1 VSSVSL
7 WFIFNVFNVGRRNG
21 IMFKNVKI
29 VAGLVA
35 LTLVGSL
42 FAGCGSKQQAA
53 TPAADLNKV
62 YKVGVTAG
70 PHAEIME
77 KVKAIAEK
85 DGLKIQIVEFSDY
98 VQPNLA
104 LAQGDIDI
112 NSFQHKPYLDT
123 FAKDK
128 NLELTSLSKT
138 VIFPMGIYS
147 KKIKSLD
154 ELKNGA
160 IVAVPNDP
168 TNGGRALL
176 ILQEAGLI
184 KLKPGAGIKAS
195 PLDITENL
203 KNIKIKELD
212 AAQIPRSLDDVDAA
226 AINTNYALP
235 AGLIPTKDAIKLEN
249 PDSPYANLIV
259 VRTKDKE
266 NPAYQKLVK
275 AYQSP
280 EVKQFILE
288 HFKGSVV
295 PAF

>member
-1 VSSVSL
+1 
-7 WFIFNVFNVGRRNG
+7 
-21 IMFKNVKI
+21 
-29 VAGLVA
+29 
-35 LTLVGSL
+35 
-42 FAGCGSKQQAA
+42 
-53 TPAADLNKV
+53 
-62 YKVGVTAG
+62 
-70 PHAEIME
+70 
-77 KVKAIAEK
+77 
-85 DGLKIQIVEFSDY
+85 
-98 VQPNLA
+98 